1 MSNLSDDIGI
11 PHVIAGPV
19 FLRRPPFVVAAVAV
33 AASLET
39 SVDRL
44 CFYIL
49 SWATLIQL
57 PTPIQI
63 QFLFVAA

>member
-19 FLRRPPFVVAAVAV
+19 FLRRPPFVVSAVAV

-39 SVDRL
+39 SVDKL
-44 CFYIL
+44 CFYI